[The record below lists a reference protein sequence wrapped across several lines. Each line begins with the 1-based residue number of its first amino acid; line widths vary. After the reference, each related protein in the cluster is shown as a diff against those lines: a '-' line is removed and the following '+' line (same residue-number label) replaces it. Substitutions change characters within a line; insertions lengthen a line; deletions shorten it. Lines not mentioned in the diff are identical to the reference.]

1 MPELRIPAVHYC
13 QSEVL
18 EDNQLEL
25 RVPAITLY
33 GALRAERRPEPQCDK
48 VPCQSEQT
56 LPELRILAVHY
67 YQSEVLEDNQLEL
80 RVPAI
85 TLYGALRVERR
96 PGNLRET
103 VVQCQ
108 SETPRPGRVKRGNSK
123 TVNWE
128 I

>member
-1 MPELRIPAVHYC
+1 LPELRVPAVHYC

-25 RVPAITLY
+25 RVPA
-33 GALRAERRPEPQCDK
+33 
-48 VPCQSEQT
+48 
-56 LPELRILAVHY
+56 VHY
-67 YQSEVLEDNQLEL
+67 CQSEVLEDNQLEL